1 MDGLNQFF
9 QANAAE
15 MWIVLACLVLL
26 VEAWVVFLTW
36 RLFRIRHSLPART
49 SGAPATNSADRNTVA
64 LLQEQVYY
72 SLQRVGVVRFHPFD
86 DTGGDQS
93 FAMVLAD
100 AYGNGVVMSSLYR
113 RGDSRIFAKPLM
125 QWQSSYALS
134 TEEQQAIERARG
146 DEQPQLTETPA

>member
-1 MDGLNQFF
+1 VDGLNQFF

-36 RLFRIRHSLPART
+36 RLFRIRHSLPAST

-72 SLQRVGVVRFHPFD
+72 SLQRVGVVRFNPFD